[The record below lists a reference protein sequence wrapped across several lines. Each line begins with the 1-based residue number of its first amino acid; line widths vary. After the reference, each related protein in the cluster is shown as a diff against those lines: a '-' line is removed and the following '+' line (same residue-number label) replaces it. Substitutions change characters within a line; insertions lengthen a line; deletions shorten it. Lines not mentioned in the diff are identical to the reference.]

1 MQATPGSQPAIA
13 AVGGGPPL
21 PIGKFLDGKQRVDPS
36 WLPVRKSYQQN
47 FTNVAMAL
55 HKKKLA
61 DAGLRPQYVV
71 QNHRK
76 QVYYGEEHRQTLEE
90 AWVVMVTEA
99 VPQAQKPGF
108 SHNAETPTNLVLQTG
123 LA

>member
-1 MQATPGSQPAIA
+1 MSSLWRLAVKACKRPVQQAGPCPQPAIA

-21 PIGKFLDGKQRVDPS
+21 PICKFLDGKLRVDPS

-61 DAGLRPQYVV
+61 GAGLRPQYVV

-90 AWVVMVTEA
+90 
-99 VPQAQKPGF
+99 
-108 SHNAETPTNLVLQTG
+108 S
-123 LA
+123 